1 LRGSATLP
9 LVPPTTGQWLAH
21 AMFLGSLTA
30 IASQS
35 GYARVLSAGPLM
47 R

>member
-1 LRGSATLP
+1 
-9 LVPPTTGQWLAH
+9 
-21 AMFLGSLTA
+21 MFLGSLTA

-47 R
+47 H

>member
-1 LRGSATLP
+1 
-9 LVPPTTGQWLAH
+9 
-21 AMFLGSLTA
+21 MFLGSLTA